1 MFALLRFLFTSF
13 VLCLLNCPFWN
24 MNVLFMS
31 LPAVQATFR
40 VFECLER
47 RDSSNLSVTVSK
59 EILESMTELQWSHVN
74 ESSFRLC
81 TQMPIQN
88 KWNKLLL
95 DEGAL
100 LSLWILLLYILSNTD
115 LPVWTQP
122 GRNKRTMF
130 LTVQKCTW
138 SLKSAL
144 FWPNFD

>member
-1 MFALLRFLFTSF
+1 
-13 VLCLLNCPFWN
+13 

-100 LSLWILLLYILSNTD
+100 LS
-115 LPVWTQP
+115 
-122 GRNKRTMF
+122 F
-130 LTVQKCTW
+130 
-138 SLKSAL
+138 
-144 FWPNFD
+144 